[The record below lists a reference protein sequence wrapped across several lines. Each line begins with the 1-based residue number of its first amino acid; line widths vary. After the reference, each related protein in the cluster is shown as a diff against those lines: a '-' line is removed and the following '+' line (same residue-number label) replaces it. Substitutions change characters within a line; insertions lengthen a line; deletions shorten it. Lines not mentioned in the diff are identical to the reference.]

1 MARVGGG
8 GGTRRKGKS
17 GPLWWSSMYLMED
30 SLRRIRALLWGQRG
44 APGRQCFGD
53 PPPGGE
59 GGRLTTR
66 LGGGGVSGPGGCWV
80 PAWGSVFPLR
90 GQTFF

>member
-1 MARVGGG
+1 MARVG

-44 APGRQCFGD
+44 PLADSVLVTNR
-53 PPPGGE
+53 E
-59 GGRLTTR
+59 G
-66 LGGGGVSGPGGCWV
+66 
-80 PAWGSVFPLR
+80 
-90 GQTFF
+90 